1 MPPKV
6 RQLPRARADRIDLW
20 LYIAADSI
28 GAADRTTDRIDEAID
43 RLADYPEL
51 GPERSQLGAGIRILP
66 VDNLVIIYRLTP
78 DWLTVIR
85 ILHAARDIGPDL
97 LAE

>member
-1 MPPKV
+1 MPPRI
-6 RQLPRARADRIDLW
+6 RQLPRARADRVELW
-20 LYIAADSI
+20 LNIAGDNLAAADQ
-28 GAADRTTDRIDEAID
+28 TTDRIDEAIA

-51 GPERSQLGAGIRILP
+51 GPERPHLGSGIRILP
-66 VDNLVIIYRLTP
+66 VDNLVIVYHLTP